1 MKFLY
6 LVEGKHDCKF
16 VSITLNQKYLLDLS
30 KIQCYFNEGSR
41 DNKRLNESVMVK
53 RFLSKCSPYTALIK
67 SENGKKNLIS
77 LLKKICIPEA
87 YSQEDLKLIVIF
99 DHDEKNPVVE
109 FREIFTV
116 IKDAFQDL
124 TFEPSHDTT
133 HSDIGHSIS
142 YSIIKISG
150 NRREELNR
158 IHFFCFFDS
167 LENVITRKFGEDT
180 SIDEGIEKLCNCLK
194 GVNFLPD

>member
-16 VSITLNQKYLLDLS
+16 VRTKLNLHNSFELS
-30 KIQCYFNEGSR
+30 KIQCYLNDGVKAKKRMNETETMKKFL
-41 DNKRLNESVMVK
+41 NK
-53 RFLSKCSPYTALIK
+53 FSPYDALIK
-67 SENGKKNLIS
+67 SENGKENLIS
-77 LLKKICIPEA
+77 LLKKVCIREA
-87 YSQEDLKLIVIF
+87 KNQDDLKLIVIF
-99 DHDEKNPVVE
+99 DHDGKKSVVE
-109 FREIFTV
+109 FRGIFTV

-124 TFEPSHDTT
+124 TFEPSHDTIY
-133 HSDIGHSIS
+133 SDIGHYIS

-167 LENVITRKFGEDT
+167 LEKVIARKFGKDT
-180 SIDEGIEKLCNCLK
+180 SIDEGIVKLCNCLK